1 MLPKINY
8 IDRVSVDRMHSTG
21 PRLLPEIVALLY
33 SATPVVV
40 IATLINGAILAA
52 VLWPYMN
59 PVAASIWLALI
70 LLNAAAR
77 VGLHVFFRRHF
88 DNLDDGRRWDTY
100 LLINVLAAGLIWGS
114 LPYVL
119 YPMASL
125 AHLTFIAFVLGGMCV
140 GALSVYA
147 AQLRVLFAFLLPAL
161 LPLIVRLS
169 TMDTEVRHAMALM
182 VTLFLVMISVTGW
195 RTHRSI
201 IDFLTMRQAHR
212 LAEKNLR
219 LADSAF
225 ETHDGILIT
234 DAEGKILRANRAMHT
249 ISGYSHEELN
259 GRKPLFFAR
268 DVHAGKTTELQSAL
282 ALDGRWRGEIMD
294 RRKNGETFP
303 LDVSLST
310 ITDENGYITHYVAH
324 CRDLTSHKRNEER
337 ILFHAHYDSLTELPN
352 RRLLLD
358 RLQQEQARA
367 QRHHHKGAV
376 LFINL
381 DRFKSVNGLLG
392 HAMGD
397 ALLKQVANRLQH
409 AIRAEDSVAR
419 VAGDEFVVVLSELAD
434 EVGPA
439 AQQARIIA
447 QKINIALSRPYQLSG
462 QKLHCAASIGIVL
475 FPCAE
480 QNCDAEELLRQAD
493 IAMYRAK
500 QSGTS
505 MIEFYEPGMQTLTQ
519 NFLALENDLRG
530 ALERREL
537 ALHYQPLVNSSGAI
551 IGAEAL
557 LRWHHP
563 LRGLISP
570 ADFIPIAEETG
581 LILPIGQWVLHSA
594 CAELAKWQKAKRG
607 GQTLTMAVNVSPR
620 QFRQE
625 NFVTSVLGA
634 VSQNQ
639 IPPRSLTLELTE
651 NMLIDDIEETAKK
664 MHILSSNG
672 IQLAIDDFG
681 TGYSSLRYLK
691 NLPLNALKIDQSF
704 IRDITTDS
712 GSAALVMSVIS
723 MANHL
728 GLKVVA
734 EGVESLAELDLLR
747 QHGCQLYQG
756 YYFSRPVAAENF
768 ARLLSTHNADD
779 NLEEALL
786 SPG

>member
-1 MLPKINY
+1 MPTITKY
-8 IDRVSVDRMHSTG
+8 FDWVSIDWKHNADPQLH
-21 PRLLPEIVALLY
+21 PDIVALLY

-40 IATLINGAILAA
+40 IATLVNGAILST
-52 VLWPYMN
+52 VLWPYLN
-59 PVAASIWLALI
+59 PVAAGIWLALI
-70 LLNAAAR
+70 ILIVAAR
-77 VGLHVFFRRHF
+77 IGLHIVFRRSPGGLE
-88 DNLDDGRRWDTY
+88 DRRRWDTY
-100 LLINVLAAGLIWGS
+100 LWINVLAAGLIWGS

-119 YPMASL
+119 YPATSL

-140 GALSVYA
+140 GAVSVYA
-147 AQLRVLFAFLLPAL
+147 AQLQVLFAFVLPAL
-161 LPLIVRLS
+161 LPLIVKLTWTDHEFGHS
-169 TMDTEVRHAMALM
+169 MALM
-182 VTLFLVMISVTGW
+182 VTVFLVMISTTGW
-195 RTHRSI
+195 RAHRSV
-201 IDFLTMRQAHR
+201 IDFLAVRQAHR
-212 LAEKNLR
+212 LAEKHLR

-234 DAEGKILRANRAMHT
+234 DGDGNILRANRAMGA
-249 ISGYSHEELN
+249 ISGYTHKELK

-268 DVHAGKTTELQSAL
+268 DVHAGKTTELQSKL
-282 ALDGRWRGEIMD
+282 ALDGRWRGEIQD
-294 RRKNGETFP
+294 RRKNGENVP
-303 LDVSLST
+303 LDVSLSA

-324 CRDLTSHKRNEER
+324 CRDLTNHKRNEER
-337 ILFHAHYDSLTELPN
+337 ILFHAHYDALTELPN
-352 RRLLLD
+352 RRLMLD
-358 RLQQEQARA
+358 RLQQELARA
-367 QRHHHKGAV
+367 QRHHHRGAV

-397 ALLKQVANRLQH
+397 ALLKQVANRLLH
-409 AIRAEDSVAR
+409 AIRTEDSVAR

-434 EVGPA
+434 EVNSA

-447 QKINIALSRPYQLSG
+447 RKIGSALSRPYQLSG
-462 QKLHCAASIGIVL
+462 QKLHCSASIGITL
-475 FPCAE
+475 FPNAE
-480 QNCDAEELLRQAD
+480 QSSDAEELLRQAD

-500 QSGTS
+500 QAGTS

-537 ALHYQPLVNSSGAI
+537 ALHYQPLVNSAGAI

-570 ADFIPIAEETG
+570 ADFIPVAEETA

-594 CAELAKWQKAKRG
+594 CVQLAKWQAAEPGRR
-607 GQTLTMAVNVSPR
+607 TLTMAVNVSPR

-634 VSQNQ
+634 ISQNG

-651 NMLIDDIEETAKK
+651 NMLIDDIQETAKK
-664 MHILSSNG
+664 MHELSSNG
-672 IQLAIDDFG
+672 VQFAIDDFG
-681 TGYSSLRYLK
+681 TGYCSLRYLK
-691 NLPLNALKIDQSF
+691 NLPLNVLKIDQSF
-704 IRDITTDS
+704 IRDITADT

-723 MANHL
+723 LAKNL

-734 EGVESLAELDLLR
+734 EGVESLAELDLLK

-756 YYFSRPVAAENF
+756 YYFSRPVAADKF
-768 ARLLSTHNADD
+768 AQLLPVRNANDDTEEAPLST
-779 NLEEALL
+779 
-786 SPG
+786 

>member
-1 MLPKINY
+1 MLPITKY
-8 IDRVSVDRMHSTG
+8 FDRVSVAPIRSTN
-21 PRLLPEIVALLY
+21 PQLHPDVVALLY

-40 IATLINGAILAA
+40 IATLVNGVILAA
-52 VLWPYMN
+52 VLWPYVN
-59 PVAASIWLALI
+59 PVAAGIWLTLI
-70 LLNAAAR
+70 VLNAAAR
-77 VGLHVFFRRHF
+77 VGLHMHFRKNPGEL
-88 DNLDDGRRWDTY
+88 DNGRRWDTY
-100 LLINVLAAGLIWGS
+100 LLINVLVAGLIWGS

-119 YPMASL
+119 YPATSL
-125 AHLTFIAFVLGGMCV
+125 PHLTFIAFVLGGMCA
-140 GALSVYA
+140 GAVSVYA
-147 AQLRVLFAFLLPAL
+147 AQLRVFFAFLLPAL

-169 TMDTEVRHAMALM
+169 TMDAEVHQSLALM
-182 VTLFLVMISVTGW
+182 VTLFMVMISVTGW

-201 IDFLTMRQAHR
+201 IDFLTVRQAHR

-234 DAEGKILRANRAMHT
+234 DADGKILRANRAMHT
-249 ISGYSHEELN
+249 ISGYSHKELN
-259 GRKPLFFAR
+259 GRKPLFFAS

-282 ALDGRWRGEIMD
+282 ALDGRWRGEILD
-294 RRKNGETFP
+294 RRKNGESFP
-303 LDVSLST
+303 LDVSLSA

-324 CRDLTSHKRNEER
+324 CRDLTNHKRNEER

-352 RRLLLD
+352 RRLMLD
-358 RLQQEQARA
+358 RLQQELARA
-367 QRHHHKGAV
+367 QRHHHRGAV

-397 ALLKQVANRLQH
+397 ALLKQVANRLLH
-409 AIRAEDSVAR
+409 AIRAEDSTAR

-434 EVGPA
+434 EIGPA

-447 QKINIALSRPYQLSG
+447 QKISGALSRPYQLGG

-475 FPCAE
+475 FPCTE
-480 QNCDAEELLRQAD
+480 QTSDAEELLRQAD
-493 IAMYRAK
+493 TAMYRAK

-537 ALHYQPLVNSSGAI
+537 ALHYQPLVDSSGAI

-570 ADFIPIAEETG
+570 ADFIPVAEETG
-581 LILPIGQWVLHSA
+581 LILPIGQWVLNSA
-594 CAELAKWQKAKRG
+594 CVQLAKWQTAKPNR
-607 GQTLTMAVNVSPR
+607 QTFTMAVNVSPR

-634 VSQNQ
+634 ISQSG
-639 IPPRSLTLELTE
+639 ITPRSLTLELTE
-651 NMLIDDIEETAKK
+651 NMLIDDIQETAEK
-664 MHILSSNG
+664 MRTLSSNG
-672 IQLAIDDFG
+672 VQLAIDDFG

-691 NLPLNALKIDQSF
+691 NLPLNVLKIDQSF

-712 GSAALVMSVIS
+712 GSAAIVMSVIS
-723 MANHL
+723 MAKHL

-734 EGVESLAELDLLR
+734 EGVESVAELDLLK

-756 YYFSRPVAAENF
+756 YYFGRPVAADKFGE
-768 ARLLSTHNADD
+768 LLSDPSDQD
-779 NLEEALL
+779 NIRGAPV
-786 SPG
+786 SA